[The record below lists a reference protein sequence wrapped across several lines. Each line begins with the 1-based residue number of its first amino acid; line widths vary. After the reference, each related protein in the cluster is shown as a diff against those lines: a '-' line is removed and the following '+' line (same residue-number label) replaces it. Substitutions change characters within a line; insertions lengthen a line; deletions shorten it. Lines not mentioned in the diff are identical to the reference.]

1 MKKVVSI
8 LLIAILY
15 LSVSSCAKPTE
26 QPKTET
32 NSTNQAATGLYLNPE
47 YTLKSKIGEAE
58 DIFVGKILSVKSLS
72 SDVCFPDFIP
82 DYGIS
87 LNLYTVKVEKT
98 YISHLVSENITITV
112 VGTYKPE
119 PDEYGYSNAFEVG
132 KKYIMTGRVQPYNN
146 KPIITAMTTMSA
158 QIDGGKLIPISSPAE
173 QMYAGIE
180 TVEQLEKSAEFIEL
194 CKSDDIFIPKTIYD
208 EEKELTND
216 SAATLN
222 PEKSQTKQEVIE
234 TIREAI
240 KVDSKVKMDI
250 SYDNY
255 PNDDTK

>member
-1 MKKVVSI
+1 MKKYFSI
-8 LLIAILY
+8 LLIFIVILTT
-15 LSVSSCAKPTE
+15 VSCTKPTE
-26 QPKTET
+26 EPQNKTN
-32 NSTNQAATGLYLNPE
+32 NSQQASVGLYSNPE
-47 YTLKSKIGEAE
+47 YTLKSKIGDAE
-58 DIFVGKILSVKSLS
+58 DIFVGKILSVKPLS

-82 DYGIS
+82 DYGRG

-98 YISHLVSENITITV
+98 YLSHLVSKNIIITV

-119 PDEYGYSNAFEVG
+119 PDEYEYANAFEVG
-132 KKYIMTGRVQPYNN
+132 NTYIMTGRVQPYEN
-146 KPIITAMTTMSA
+146 KPIITVFTNMSA
-158 QIDGGKLIPISSPAE
+158 EINEGKLIPITTYAE

-180 TVEQLEKSAEFIEL
+180 TVEQLEKNADFIEL
-194 CKSDDIFIPKTIYD
+194 CKSDDIFISKTFYD

-216 SAATLN
+216 STATLN
-222 PEKSQTKQEVIE
+222 PEKSMTKQKVIE